1 MKLSV
6 LTLVRHRRD
15 HLVNLMKSLE
25 AQQQRPEE
33 LVIAW
38 MQPTRERNLP
48 ETSFP
53 VQHVMVE
60 GEALPLARARNAAV
74 EAASFEA
81 LVFLDVDCI
90 ASPGLIARYREAL
103 LTRPALYIGE
113 VHYLPADAVRYCD
126 GDGHD
131 NKNGHDKQDS
141 HDGGAIDLDRLS
153 ELGERH
159 PARPVLSS
167 WEVRQEPDHGNLWGL
182 SFALMR
188 ADHWRAGGMDEAYV
202 GYGGEETDYAWR
214 LAAANIPLYWLGG
227 ALAWH
232 QHHPLHAPPY
242 PQLEAI
248 VANARRFHARWGH
261 WCMDYWLGQFRDAGM
276 IDWSPE
282 ADDIKILRAPTDQEI
297 DEARLPQ
304 SARYC

>member
-6 LTLVRHRRD
+6 LTLVRDRRD

-25 AQQQRPEE
+25 SQQQRPDE

-38 MQPTRERNLP
+38 MQPAREIDLP
-48 ETSFP
+48 ETAFP
-53 VQHVMVE
+53 VHHVMIE

-90 ASPGLIARYREAL
+90 ASPALIARYHHAL
-103 LTRPALYIGE
+103 LTRSALYIGE
-113 VHYLPADAVRYCD
+113 VHYLPADAVRYE
-126 GDGHD
+126 
-131 NKNGHDKQDS
+131 DS
-141 HDGGAIDLDRLS
+141 GEIDLERLA

-159 PARPVLSS
+159 PARPALPP
-167 WEVRQEPDHGNLWGL
+167 QALYHEPDHGQLWGL
-182 SFALMR
+182 SFGLR
-188 ADHWRAGGMDEAYV
+188 RTDHLRAGGMDEGYV

-214 LAAANIPLYWLGG
+214 LAAAGIPLYWVGG

-232 QHHPLHAPPY
+232 QHHPLYAPPY
-242 PQLEAI
+242 PHLEAI

-261 WCMDYWLGQFRDAGM
+261 WCMDYWLGQFRDAG
-276 IDWSPE
+276 IIAWSPD
-282 ADDIKILRAPTDQEI
+282 ADDIQMLRAPTDQEI
-297 DEARLPQ
+297 RAARLPQ